1 MVLVVPR
8 RLHICD
14 LVLEQEGVFGKV
26 KLHELELGFAC
37 INEDLLS
44 LENDILQRSFFQ
56 VCFSSHKK
64 KTKIK

>member
-56 VCFSSHKK
+56 VCFSKH
-64 KTKIK
+64 IFRIF